1 MNVVLFRRPLLV
13 GSLSEMYTDI
23 GWVYSIGKSTIALSE
38 EQLDIPT
45 LKKLYIDLYMDSLS
59 HPLNISEMII
69 FGVTFGYFELS
80 ENGISYESQDGKL
93 CELSSES
100 YVDDIEV
107 ELLCQTRHVA
117 SVKYTE
123 VPLIDFK
130 EYKDA
135 QFGNDKYLGELIKL
149 SENILLD
156 ATRSKSIVTTLNF
169 LNGMDW
175 TIQS

>member
-1 MNVVLFRRPLLV
+1 MKVTLFRRPLLV
-13 GSLSEMYTDI
+13 GNLSETQTDN
-23 GWVYSIGKSTIALSE
+23 GWVYSIGKSIIAKSE
-38 EQLDIPT
+38 DQLEVSN
-45 LKKLYIDLYMDSLS
+45 LKKQYIDLYMDSLS
-59 HPLNISEMII
+59 HPLNISEII
-69 FGVTFGYFELS
+69 TYGIALGYFNLS
-80 ENGISYESQDGKL
+80 EYGISYESSDGRL
-93 CELSSES
+93 CELCSDS
-100 YVDDIEV
+100 YVDDGEIE
-107 ELLCQTRHVA
+107 LICQTRHVA
-117 SVKYTE
+117 DLNVIE

-156 ATRSKSIVTTLNF
+156 ATRSKSIVNVLNF